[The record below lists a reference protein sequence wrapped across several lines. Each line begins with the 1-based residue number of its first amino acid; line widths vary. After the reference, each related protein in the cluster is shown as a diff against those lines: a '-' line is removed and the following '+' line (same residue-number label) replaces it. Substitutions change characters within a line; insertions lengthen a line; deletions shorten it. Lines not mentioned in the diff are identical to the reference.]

1 MLDSC
6 GTGNKIEG
14 QKNFQYLRQTEHLF
28 NKIKYFHKG
37 K

>member
-28 NKIKYFHKG
+28 NKIKYFYKG